1 MSGTQTWQ
9 AALAAFERWQDA
21 ADPAALLAEIETEDP
36 ALAARVR
43 GLIEADRQAEA
54 GNFLAQ
60 PVQAEALGQELAG
73 QRLGAWTL
81 QSLLGRGGMGEV
93 WRARRSDGA
102 HSGEA
107 AIKLLHSPGRG
118 DAAAARFRREGELLA
133 RLRHPHIAQLLDIGE
148 AQLGPWALRY
158 LVIELVDGGERLDA
172 YATARQLG
180 TAERLALM
188 QQVCSA
194 VAHAHAQLIVHRDL
208 KPGNVLVTPD
218 GQVKLLDFGV
228 AKLLDNTEG
237 SDELTRLAAAGL
249 TPEYAAPEQLHG
261 EPVSVATDVYALGV
275 MLCQLLTGQRQ
286 LPGAKGLDADLRAL
300 ISRATQPRPEDRY
313 ASVAALSED
322 LRRYQDHEPL
332 FARAGPWRYRAGKF
346 LRRHR
351 VGVAAGSVVTLS
363 LLAGLAGTWWQWR
376 EAAQEAERT
385 RRVQTVM
392 TELLG
397 AFSPEVANRSDVPM
411 VELLRRA
418 WAEAKKRL
426 ADDPALLADVAKPLG
441 LLLSRAGD
449 MGLAAEALEVA
460 AARPGAIADTGLTLE
475 LAHAWRRQN
484 MTDRARPLLEALTNS
499 ADTTGRVVGMS
510 YMGEL
515 ALEEGDLAAAES
527 WLKQAAASALQLGGR
542 AHPGYRRACDDL
554 LDLARQRGDWEG
566 ARHWAS
572 EQIQASH
579 GHARSLA
586 QARVSYGVLLMDLGE
601 LKNAVAELDAGV
613 ASLTEVLGRKD
624 AITVY
629 ARTWLANALARSGRH
644 SEAMEAAT
652 AAVQDARAV
661 SEPLGLPSV
670 SLTLQRW
677 RLRGDAALQARAEL
691 PALADELGR
700 LGHPAGRARAQVLLA
715 EALLRLDAPATEPQA
730 LLAAAWT
737 WQSPNLP
744 QVDSERWLTLALY
757 ALTHLLS
764 QQPVEAQAKMQ
775 DAESAVLAA
784 TPELHPDRLR
794 VAALRN
800 WLHARVSGDSE
811 GWFIAR
817 DRYLQALN
825 WRSDAASLR
834 KRILGLPDPA
844 RHASIAAPLLL
855 LST

>member
-1 MSGTQTWQ
+1 
-9 AALAAFERWQDA
+9 
-21 ADPAALLAEIETEDP
+21 
-36 ALAARVR
+36 
-43 GLIEADRQAEA
+43 
-54 GNFLAQ
+54 
-60 PVQAEALGQELAG
+60 LGQALAG

-93 WRARRSDGA
+93 WRAQRSDGA

-148 AQLGPWALRY
+148 AQLGPWAVRY

-249 TPEYAAPEQLHG
+249 TPEYAAPEQLRG

-286 LPGAKGLDADLRAL
+286 LPSATGLDADLRAL
-300 ISRATQPRPEDRY
+300 IARATQARPEDRY

-322 LRRYQDHEPL
+322 LRRYIDHEPL

-351 VGVAAGSVVTLS
+351 VGVAAGSLLTLS
-363 LLAGLAGTWWQWR
+363 LLLGLAGTAWQWR
-376 EAAQEAERT
+376 AARLEADRT

-397 AFSPEVANRSDVPM
+397 AFSPEVANRADVPM

-449 MGLAAEALEVA
+449 MGLAAEALA
-460 AARPGAIADTGLTLE
+460 LAHSHANADAELTLE

-484 MTDRARPLLEALTNS
+484 QTERARPLFEALANGQDPTS
-499 ADTTGRVVGMS
+499 RTAAMG
-510 YMGEL
+510 YLGEL
-515 ALEEGDLAAAES
+515 ALEGGDAVGAER
-527 WLKQAAASALQLGGR
+527 WLKQAAQSALSVSGR
-542 AHPGYRRACDDL
+542 THPVYRRACDDL
-554 LDLARQRGDWEG
+554 LDLARQRGDWAS
-566 ARHWAS
+566 ARHWAN
-572 EQIQASH
+572 EMIQASQ
-579 GHARSLA
+579 GHPQTMA
-586 QARVSYGVLLMDLGE
+586 QARVSHGVLLMDLGDLSGAVPE
-601 LKNAVAELDAGV
+601 LEAGV
-613 ASLTEVLGRKD
+613 ASLTQVLGRQD

-629 ARTWLANALARSGRH
+629 ARTWLANALARSGRQA
-644 SEAMEAAT
+644 EALDVAT
-652 AAVQDARAV
+652 QAVHDARAV
-661 SEPLGLPSV
+661 SEPLGLPTV

-677 RLRGDAALQARAEL
+677 RLRGDASHTARADL

-700 LGHPAGRARAQVLLA
+700 LGHPAGRARAQVLWA
-715 EALLRLDAPATEPQA
+715 EALLRSGGPASEAQA
-730 LLAAAWT
+730 LLDAAQQ
-737 WQSPNLP
+737 WQSANLSASDAEHW
-744 QVDSERWLTLALY
+744 QTLALS
-757 ALTHLLS
+757 ALTQLLLD
-764 QQPVEAQAKMQ
+764 QPSKAQTHMQAAEA
-775 DAESAVLAA
+775 AVVAA
-784 TPELHPDRLR
+784 TPDSHPDRLR
-794 VAALRN
+794 VAALRA
-800 WLHARVSGDSE
+800 WLQARVSGDRNA
-811 GWFIAR
+811 WPTAR
-817 DRYLQALN
+817 DRYLQTLA
-825 WRSDAASLR
+825 WRPDADTLR
-834 KRILGLPDPA
+834 SKFLGLPDPA
-844 RHASIAAPLLL
+844 GHASIAAALLL
-855 LST
+855 LAT